1 MSILPLKGGEDR
13 ESSSNINIL
22 IIKWWV
28 LSKDGYLRKT
38 VHEIHTSNASV
49 ATAQKE
55 NRVSISPVKTKNCNY
70 DTKLYCFN
78 TIFKPYYNLNRTV
91 AQYDIFLSWL
101 FVQIEVYFRRYK
113 GSLRRHKSES
123 VLLTPFVPCKWAIF
137 LLQPFDVFHHFVHI
151 NCIHT
156 VIQAQDLAKRL
167 FQNTVIYKKKIIKK
181 TNRKAKTQRS
191 SSSKYLMLRDKLNIF
206 A

>member
-1 MSILPLKGGEDR
+1 MRLWTRSAAKTSIKVHTGQDEFY
-13 ESSSNINIL
+13 SFVNIYCVHLALERRRGPRVIFKYQYINYKVIR
-22 IIKWWV
+22 V

-78 TIFKPYYNLNRTV
+78 TIFKPYYTLNRTV

-101 FVQIEVYFRRYK
+101 FVQTEVYFRRYK

-137 LLQPFDVFHHFVHI
+137 LLQPFDVFHHFVHV

-167 FQNTVIYKKKIIKK
+167 FQNTVIYKKK
-181 TNRKAKTQRS
+181 
-191 SSSKYLMLRDKLNIF
+191 
-206 A
+206 